1 MSAGA
6 GAVGVMQAAVLSVI
20 AQQQSADVRSAALGI
35 RPADHDEL
43 LPVEAPRLHPNP
55 EVAVLRDQPATL
67 IATVHDEAVFL
78 VPNDMQ
84 VAVAI
89 AIADIARKEM
99 VAAFLDVFPNAPT
112 VNLVEPKIGSNRGD
126 LHFMTGSAIDAPGAS
141 SLHFLNS

>member
-6 GAVGVMQAAVLSVI
+6 GAAGVMQAAVLSVI
-20 AQQQSADVRSAALGI
+20 AQQQGADVRSAALGI

-89 AIADIARKEM
+89 ADIARREM

-112 VNLVEPKIGSNRGD
+112 VNLVEPKVGSNWGD
-126 LHFMTGSAIDAPGAS
+126 LHFGFVG
-141 SLHFLNS
+141 

>member
-20 AQQQSADVRSAALGI
+20 AQQQGADVRSAALGI

-43 LPVEAPRLHPNP
+43 LPVEAPRLHPNL

-89 AIADIARKEM
+89 ADIARKEM

-112 VNLVEPKIGSNRGD
+112 VNLVEPKIGSNWGD
-126 LHFMTGSAIDAPGAS
+126 LHFMTGSAIDAPTR
-141 SLHFLNS
+141 